1 MSWQSSLLKASFDTQ
16 QIKAGSIRHKIIVAL
31 DGNNLDSIIKQIK
44 SEELNLGGV
53 RSSLNKIIR
62 LFNQVNEQSKS
73 MGERQWEKAKERYED
88 STFAAQAID
97 VPIESHLMENAEKL
111 KEMLDDL
118 APAKISGGKRN
129 PNYKDKVPKKVLNL
143 YTKFLNQDF
152 QPLVDYLNE
161 GSQDAKK
168 TKIKRLRLWEKNNN
182 KFVKVL
188 KSQKANKAKLMG
200 YDTLDVELLLPDD
213 FNYDIL
219 PKAWKQEEQ
228 ANGVL
233 VTLPSWITILHGK
246 KMSGGQPSKPITRNF
261 FAKVFNQPKY
271 SSTRIVASTKVEAEG
286 ITDDIALGYMQHVLT
301 KVAGQDRVPF
311 IPNLLEGDVKSGMTK
326 RLNSLIFGIGTG
338 HQWGTAKVLPLLE
351 HIFKENKIDIG
362 SGFATNTTKE
372 SLTKD
377 AVYRKLNR
385 GGVDDKYKEIIE
397 LFENRTKNKGDTS
410 GFAKFE
416 LDVRA
421 AGTEMVK
428 LYEEL
433 KEDTPLIPNP
443 LSIDMRDFLLK
454 PGVKG
459 WKSKPDLKAE
469 YAAIHQILPNGQ
481 SIKEMRFGETVYG
494 DRKQADDKKR
504 VEQIHTALKRMKPSK
519 QDNQTLVPSSESD
532 VDLLKFLFSSIDYN
546 PIATLKEQMKTDT
559 SKPPESRTV
568 KLTLQ
573 DTNQLSF
580 VFLIR
585 VLAELE
591 RTFFK
596 QDSIRN
602 AVRKVTKVKRVYD
615 DKSKQW
621 VEGTASTAEEMT
633 KMETKLEQEIN
644 KLYPKIRTKIIEK
657 TKQKIVEV
665 LNEPIVIDKDG
676 VAQPLD
682 WLKGR
687 PGM

>member
-1 MSWQSSLLKASFDTQ
+1 MSWQTSLLKASFDTQ
-16 QIKAGSIRHKIIVAL
+16 RIKAGSVSHKIIVAL
-31 DGNNLDSIIKQIK
+31 DASNLDGIIKKIK
-44 SEELNLGGV
+44 SQEMNLGGV

-73 MGERQWEKAKERYED
+73 MKRPQWEKAKERYED
-88 STFAAQAID
+88 VTFAAQAID

-111 KEMLDDL
+111 KEMLDDI
-118 APAKISGGKRN
+118 APAQKVDGKQN
-129 PNYKDKVPKKVLNL
+129 IDYKRKVPKKVLNL

-168 TKIKRLRLWEKNNN
+168 IKIKQLRLWEKNNN

-213 FNYDIL
+213 FNYNIL

-233 VTLPSWITILHGK
+233 VTLPSWITILQGK

-271 SSTRIVASTKVEAEG
+271 SSTRIAASTKVEVEG

-301 KVAGQDRVPF
+301 KVSGADRQPF
-311 IPNLLEGDVKSGMTK
+311 MPNLGKAGDMSTGSAKKVNTM
-326 RLNSLIFGIGTG
+326 LFGIGSG
-338 HQWGTAKVLPLLE
+338 HQMGTAKTLPLLE
-351 HIFKENKIDIG
+351 YLFRKKKIDID
-362 SGFATNTTKE
+362 SGFATDTTKE
-372 SLTKD
+372 ALTKD
-377 AVYRKLNR
+377 AVYRKMNR
-385 GGVDDKYKEIIE
+385 GGVDEKYKEIVE

-421 AGTEMVK
+421 AGKEMVE

-433 KEDTPLIPNP
+433 KKDTPLIPSG
-443 LSIDMRDFLLK
+443 LSVDMRDFLLK
-454 PGVKG
+454 PGVRG

-469 YAAIHQILPNGQ
+469 YAAIHQILPSGQ
-481 SIKEMRFGETVYG
+481 AIKQMRFGETVYG
-494 DRKQADDKKR
+494 DRKQADETKR
-504 VEQIHTALKRMKPSK
+504 VEQIHTALNRMRPSK
-519 QDNQTLVPSSESD
+519 QDSQILVPSSEAD
-532 VDLLKFLFSSIDYN
+532 VDLLKFLFTSVDYN
-546 PIATLKEQMKTDT
+546 PIATLKEAFAEKIKTDDDYVRFAI
-559 SKPPESRTV
+559 KDQ
-568 KLTLQ
+568 L
-573 DTNQLSF
+573 QLSF
-580 VFLIR
+580 VYLIGA
-585 VLAELE
+585 LKHLE
-591 RTFFK
+591 STLLGSNTIHK
-596 QDSIRN
+596 
-602 AVRKVTKVKRVYD
+602 ALLKTVKVKRVFD
-615 DKSKQW
+615 KKSKQF
-621 VEGTASTAEEMT
+621 VEGKPPTAEEM
-633 KMETKLEQEIN
+633 EKLETQLETEIN
-644 KLYPKIRTKIIEK
+644 TVYPQIRDKLIEATKEKIS
-657 TKQKIVEV
+657 EV

-682 WLKGR
+682 WLKER